1 MAHSAGS
8 SPPEAPHCCQAS
20 TTLTLSFFDLC
31 KKSRE
36 LDHKNPQSNSQ
47 KHLGTEGSHGKDSQT
62 NSQGSSRQG
71 SSRTNPNHAS
81 QKLKENRLTTFQHKK
96 GVNCGEVMTS
106 IRYCNAHQGP
116 TEQFRKKNPKPVVVA
131 RKVGAIREP
140 YEKERTLDGE
150 GACGHS

>member
-1 MAHSAGS
+1 MAHLAGS

-20 TTLTLSFFDLC
+20 TTLALSFFDLC

-62 NSQGSSRQG
+62 NSQ
-71 SSRTNPNHAS
+71 
-81 QKLKENRLTTFQHKK
+81 